1 MPTYSVCFEEM
12 LVSGFDFSFF
22 EGSEAI
28 VDAADWL
35 AVDSTGNLNITPTCT
50 EFVKYLYQGTL
61 IVKIVATSKTNPS
74 VFNEE
79 VTV

>member
-1 MPTYSVCFEEM
+1 M

-22 EGSEAI
+22 EGSEEI

-50 EFVKYLYQGTL
+50 EFVKYLY
-61 IVKIVATSKTNPS
+61 
-74 VFNEE
+74 
-79 VTV
+79 